1 MTRVVLRKK
10 KARLKRGE
18 VVMAR
23 EPLGEIEPWRLYVL
37 MTDPDDPLV
46 FVSRASLS
54 IGGSIVPS
62 ERGELVRRQ
71 DLHRLRSFG
80 MVVRLPEV

>member
-1 MTRVVLRKK
+1 MRKK
-10 KARLKRGE
+10 KGRLRRGE

-23 EPLGEIEPWRLYVL
+23 EPLGEVEPWRLYVL

-46 FVSRASLS
+46 FVSKASLS
-54 IGGSIVPS
+54 RHGSIIPS

-71 DLHRLRSFG
+71 DLPRLRSFG
-80 MVVRLPEV
+80 MVVHLPEP